1 MMAHLRPAPV
11 PMQPAK
17 TKRHFFH
24 SRWEAIAQP
33 RRSAVPVISSSSL
46 LLVLAAHATVLYGIW
61 QHQFPGMNSQPVRLS
76 AEILS
81 PPQSAITAP
90 EATSVDLKP
99 IPRPPTPPKRVK
111 KTPPPPKQRLLAANA
126 PTLPAEVSVEPAP
139 AEPVQKPEPS
149 QQHEVQAMAAA
160 RPAQM
165 QTSPVS
171 LSSDLSISCPEL
183 TAPDY
188 PEQSRRMGEEGKL
201 MLQVE
206 LDESGQVSQTR
217 IIRSSG
223 YSRLD
228 RAALAA
234 VKTWRCRPA
243 LRDGQPVRA
252 VALQPFNFVLQGN

>member
-1 MMAHLRPAPV
+1 MTAHLNPASLPADPANIKRPFFRNQWNAIT
-11 PMQPAK
+11 Q
-17 TKRHFFH
+17 RH
-24 SRWEAIAQP
+24 
-33 RRSAVPVISSSSL
+33 RSTVPVTSL
-46 LLVLAAHATVLYGIW
+46 LSLLFVLAAHATVLYGIW
-61 QHQFPGMNSQPVRLS
+61 QHQFPVMNSQPVILS

-81 PPQSAITAP
+81 PSQPAIPAP

-99 IPRPPTPPKRVK
+99 IPQPPTPPKRVK

-126 PTLPAEVSVEPAP
+126 PVLPAEVSVEPAP
-139 AEPVQKPEPS
+139 PEPAREPEPVH
-149 QQHEVQAMAAA
+149 QHETQAVAAA

-165 QTSPVS
+165 QTGPVT

-188 PEQSRRMGEEGKL
+188 PEQSRHLGEEGKL

-206 LDESGQVSQTR
+206 LDESGRVNQTH

-252 VALQPFNFVLQGN
+252 VALQPFNFVLQGH

>member
-1 MMAHLRPAPV
+1 MTADLDHALLPPDSTNTRRP
-11 PMQPAK
+11 
-17 TKRHFFH
+17 FFH
-24 SRWEAIAQP
+24 SPWDAIAQ
-33 RRSAVPVISSSSL
+33 RHRSAVPVTSL
-46 LLVLAAHATVLYGIW
+46 LSLLFVLAAHATVLYGIW
-61 QHQFPGMNSQPVRLS
+61 QHQFPVTNSQPVILS

-81 PPQSAITAP
+81 PSQPAIPAP

-99 IPRPPTPPKRVK
+99 IPRPPT
-111 KTPPPPKQRLLAANA
+111 PPKQRLLAANA

-139 AEPVQKPEPS
+139 PEPVREPAPAH
-149 QQHEVQAMAAA
+149 QHETQAVAA

-165 QTSPVS
+165 QTGPVT

-188 PEQSRRMGEEGKL
+188 PEQSRHLGEEGKL

-206 LDESGQVSQTR
+206 LDESGRVSQTH

-228 RAALAA
+228 HAALAA

-252 VALQPFNFVLQGN
+252 VALQPFNFVLQGH